1 MAEQEQEQKEMGLD
15 LDARKVKRPWIKIE
29 GVKYHIRRQ
38 VDMAEGNFSRFNSLE
53 RRLREIDHPDKTVVT
68 EQQLRIRREQAK
80 ELFYDVPPHEILRDV
95 TAEQWDE
102 IADFFCNIGKRKI
115 GSSSSPWR
123 KSKRR
128 WKADKIGDRRLH
140 HRPPDPHLPR
150 HSPHGMAGNVPRP
163 TQLLYN
169 DDSRRQGD
177 GIVAPRH

>member
-80 ELFYDVPPHEILRDV
+80 ELFFDVPPHEILRDV

-102 IADFFCNIGKRKI
+102 IADFFLLHWQEEDRIKQQSLAEVKAALDNGKSR
-115 GSSSSPWR
+115 GSTVTPSSS
-123 KSKRR
+123 
-128 WKADKIGDRRLH
+128 
-140 HRPPDPHLPR
+140 
-150 HSPHGMAGNVPRP
+150 
-163 TQLLYN
+163 
-169 DDSRRQGD
+169 
-177 GIVAPRH
+177 

>member
-102 IADFFCNIGKRKI
+102 IADFFLQHWQEEDRVKQQSLAEVKAALESGQNRGSTVTP
-115 GSSSSPWR
+115 SSS
-123 KSKRR
+123 
-128 WKADKIGDRRLH
+128 
-140 HRPPDPHLPR
+140 
-150 HSPHGMAGNVPRP
+150 
-163 TQLLYN
+163 
-169 DDSRRQGD
+169 
-177 GIVAPRH
+177 